1 MGRKGVNKSDMVTM
15 SARNKGK
22 APKGVTNLPPDYK
35 KAVIA
40 TMTIMRLRGKTWK
53 ECDDWLENFIQQIE
67 QIERESANG

>member
-22 APKGVTNLPPDYK
+22 MPPGVTRLPPDYK

-40 TMTIMRLRGKTWK
+40 TMTIMRFQGKTAE
-53 ECDDWLENFIQQIE
+53 ECDAWLEDFIQQIE
-67 QIERESANG
+67 RIEKESANG

>member
-22 APKGVTNLPPDYK
+22 MPKGVTNLPPDYK

-40 TMTIMRLRGKTWK
+40 TMTMMRFQGKTP
-53 ECDDWLENFIQQIE
+53 EQCYAWLENFIQQIE
-67 QIERESANG
+67 RIERESANG